1 MQMDPITLEIIASRF
16 EEIQQIMKQRLFR
29 TGYSTILRESFD
41 GSSGLTTADGRLIGA
56 SGVSYHTVPYSMMVK
71 WIVAHFGL
79 DDIHPGDTFLSN
91 DPYKGCVAH
100 TPDVAVVTP
109 VFADGV
115 LVAFCTSMGHK
126 PDVGGIA
133 PSTSSALSR
142 SIFHEGLVVP
152 PVKLYARGVPN
163 EGVQRILANNSRTP
177 ELLMGDIEGQVGCT
191 RIGRQLMEELC
202 ARYSV
207 PVVQAAM
214 ELLLDSAE
222 TRLRLALAAV
232 PDGDASAE
240 NWLDG
245 DGASDRPVKVHVTV
259 RKRGDTLSLD
269 LTGSD
274 PQTLGPANAVEQA
287 CRAAATGAVLG
298 FLDPGIPFNDGVF
311 RAIEIDTGEGLCVSP
326 RFPSPVNS
334 YIPTTHILFN
344 CVAQA
349 LGQLCP
355 ERAFADS
362 GLGCGGFGFGY
373 AQPGGGPT
381 RVQYEVIETA
391 LGGTSRGDGAPMVF
405 TVMIFE
411 SVEPIEIVETEFPVR
426 IDDFSV
432 RTDSG
437 GAGIHRGG
445 LGYCRSWRVLQDA
458 QFSSRTSHR
467 RFGASGIAGGGA
479 PLPSRTTLNP
489 GRPDERVLNGL
500 EQLNLK
506 AGDVIR
512 LEQSGGGGWGDP
524 KDRDGQ
530 ALLDDVADGYV
541 SEESAR
547 RAYGRA
553 VTREPSGRVAF
564 LRE

>member
-1 MQMDPITLEIIASRF
+1 MELDAVTLEIIASRF
-16 EEIQQIMKQRLFR
+16 DEIQQIMKQRLFR
-29 TGYSTILRESFD
+29 TGYSNILRESFD
-41 GSSGLTTADGRLIGA
+41 GSSGLTSRDGRLIGA
-56 SGVSYHTVPYSMMVK
+56 SGVSFHTVPYSRMVK
-71 WIVAHFGL
+71 WILAHYGIDEIFP
-79 DDIHPGDTFLSN
+79 DDTFISN

-100 TPDVAVVTP
+100 TPDVAVATP
-109 VFADGV
+109 VFVEGR

-152 PVKLYARGVPN
+152 PVKLYERGQIC

-177 ELLMGDIEGQVGCT
+177 DLLIGDIEGQVGCT
-191 RIGRQLMEELC
+191 RVGARLMQDLC
-202 ARYSV
+202 GRYSAAQV
-207 PVVQAAM
+207 ELAM
-214 ELLLDSAE
+214 EMLLDSAE
-222 TRLRLALAAV
+222 ARLRHALAAL
-232 PDGDASAE
+232 PDGEASAE

-245 DGASDRPVKVHVTV
+245 DGASDNPVKVHVLL
-259 RKRGDTLSLD
+259 RKSGDNISID
-269 LTGSD
+269 LRGSD
-274 PQTLGPANAVEQA
+274 PQTLGPANSVEQA

-298 FLDPGIPFNDGVF
+298 FVDHTIPFNDGVF
-311 RAIEIDTGEGLCVSP
+311 RAISIETGEGLCVSP

-334 YIPTTHILFN
+334 YIPTCHILYN

-362 GLGCGGFGFGY
+362 GLGCGGVGFGY
-373 AQPGGGPT
+373 PQANGPT

-391 LGGTSRGDGAPMVF
+391 LGGTPTGDGASMVF
-405 TVMIFE
+405 AVMIFQ
-411 SVEPIEIVETEFPVR
+411 SIEPIEIVETEYPVR

-432 RTDSG
+432 RIDSG
-437 GAGIHRGG
+437 GAGLHRGG
-445 LGYCRSWRVLQDA
+445 LAYCRQWRVLSEA

-479 PLPSRTTLNP
+479 PPPARTILNP
-489 GRPDERVLNGL
+489 GEPDETILPGL
-500 EQLNLK
+500 VQVALK
-506 AGDVIR
+506 PGDVVR

-524 KDRDGQ
+524 RKREPQ

-541 SEESAR
+541 SIESAAQ
-547 RAYGRA
+547 AYGRQII
-553 VTREPSGRVAF
+553 RGPDGRFAF
-564 LRE
+564 Q